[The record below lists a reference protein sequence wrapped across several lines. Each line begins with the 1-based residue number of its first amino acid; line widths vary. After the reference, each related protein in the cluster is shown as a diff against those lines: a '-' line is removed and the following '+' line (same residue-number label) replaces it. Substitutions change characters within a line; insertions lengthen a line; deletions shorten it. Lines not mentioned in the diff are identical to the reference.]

1 MAPEQRNVRI
11 FTWDSLRWV
20 IRNRAWSPWYLVRY
34 WRFIWLRI
42 RHRDVVTTGMVFLG
56 RRVRFDVR
64 PGYGRIILGRWVHI
78 GEDNR
83 LRCHEG
89 TMRIGDKCVFGR
101 DNTVNCYL
109 DVEIGAQS
117 IIADW
122 VYICDFDHVTE
133 DIHRPIKDQGLA
145 KTPVRIGPD
154 VWIGTKASV
163 LRGSTIG
170 PSSVVAA
177 HAVVRGSFPQ
187 FSVLGGIPAR
197 VIKDRQV
204 EYEARQTVR
213 AAVEDMA
220 RKAERAV
227 SAVRR

>member
-1 MAPEQRNVRI
+1 MAHEQRQVRM
-11 FTWDSLRWV
+11 FTLQSLRWV

-34 WRFIWLRI
+34 WRYFWLRI
-42 RHRDVVTTGMVFLG
+42 RHPEVVTTGMVFLG

-64 PGYGRIILGRWVHI
+64 RGYGRIILGRWVHI

-109 DVEIGAQS
+109 DVEIGAKS

-122 VYICDFDHVTE
+122 VYICDFDHVIE
-133 DIHRPIKDQGLA
+133 DIHRPMKDQGLI
-145 KTPVRIGPD
+145 KSPVRIGPD

-163 LRGSTIG
+163 LRGSSIG
-170 PSSVVAA
+170 ASSVVAA
-177 HAVVRGSFPQ
+177 HAVVRGAFAP

-197 VIKDRQV
+197 VLKDRRE
-204 EYEARQTVR
+204 EYEARRVVR

-227 SAVRR
+227 SALRD